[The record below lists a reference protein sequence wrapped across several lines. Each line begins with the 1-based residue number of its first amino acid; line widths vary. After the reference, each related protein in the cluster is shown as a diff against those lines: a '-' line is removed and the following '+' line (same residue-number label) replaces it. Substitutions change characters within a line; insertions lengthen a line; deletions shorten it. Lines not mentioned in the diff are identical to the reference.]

1 MNELIITMNAYID
14 IFGNLI
20 LKRVISNKKA
30 IALVLKKALN
40 DENIKIVITI
50 KNRERAK
57 RFLEYLESTVQ

>member
-20 LKRVISNKKA
+20 LKRVIGNKKA

>member
-1 MNELIITMNAYID
+1 MNELIITVNAYID

-20 LKRVISNKKA
+20 LKRVISDRKA
-30 IALVLKKALN
+30 IALVLRKAFN

-50 KNRERAK
+50 KNRERAE

>member
-20 LKRVISNKKA
+20 LKRVISDRKA
-30 IALVLKKALN
+30 IALVLRKALN

-50 KNRERAK
+50 KNRERAE

>member
-20 LKRVISNKKA
+20 LKRAISDRKA
-30 IALVLKKALN
+30 IALVLRKALN

-50 KNRERAK
+50 KNKERASAVE
-57 RFLEYLESTVQ
+57 FFH